1 MQNNLNLYSPDFI
14 NYNNSVKQN
23 PFGYQFKN
31 NNIDYTLGD
40 TGLVNSNSPLK
51 ELMLKMENKNKL
63 LNPKNNSLNFSEI
76 KEDLYDENSFDLNLN
91 NGNIIDYLDD
101 DIKAYAKN
109 NNIGIYKNANNTF
122 TFKLTGDVSG
132 WDKIMIHK
140 FGGILSSIR
149 KMQSG
154 SIFTDYNSSRY
165 VPPMVHDWMLN
176 KNDNTFVN
184 TPIINN
190 DPFSSKGIPVIETI
204 ESPNF
209 FGSRIATPENKE
221 KFEKETIHGYIP
233 GRDINSKD
241 KEKLEAKK
249 DTILNIYNYL
259 VNNLG
264 TTKEQTAAIL
274 GNIYAESGFDPKIE
288 EDTTSVK
295 KGIGILQFTGD
306 RRDSLVN
313 YANEKGKSYKDMN
326 TQLEYLVSEF
336 NDSTLW
342 SNGFNF
348 NSFKNRKTTNP
359 NDYTYILMS
368 SFIRPHKSTSNIKLR
383 MDVTNYLLDNILK
396 NE

>member
-165 VPPMVHDWMLN
+165 VPPMVHD
-176 KNDNTFVN
+176 
-184 TPIINN
+184 
-190 DPFSSKGIPVIETI
+190 
-204 ESPNF
+204 
-209 FGSRIATPENKE
+209 
-221 KFEKETIHGYIP
+221 
-233 GRDINSKD
+233 
-241 KEKLEAKK
+241 
-249 DTILNIYNYL
+249 
-259 VNNLG
+259 
-264 TTKEQTAAIL
+264 
-274 GNIYAESGFDPKIE
+274 
-288 EDTTSVK
+288 
-295 KGIGILQFTGD
+295 
-306 RRDSLVN
+306 
-313 YANEKGKSYKDMN
+313 
-326 TQLEYLVSEF
+326 
-336 NDSTLW
+336 
-342 SNGFNF
+342 
-348 NSFKNRKTTNP
+348 
-359 NDYTYILMS
+359 
-368 SFIRPHKSTSNIKLR
+368 
-383 MDVTNYLLDNILK
+383 
-396 NE
+396 

>member
-23 PFGYQFKN
+23 PFDYQFKN

-101 DIKAYAKN
+101 DIKEYAKN

-122 TFKLTGDVSG
+122 TFKLNGYVSE

-165 VPPMVHDWMLN
+165 VPPMVHD
-176 KNDNTFVN
+176 
-184 TPIINN
+184 
-190 DPFSSKGIPVIETI
+190 
-204 ESPNF
+204 
-209 FGSRIATPENKE
+209 
-221 KFEKETIHGYIP
+221 
-233 GRDINSKD
+233 
-241 KEKLEAKK
+241 
-249 DTILNIYNYL
+249 
-259 VNNLG
+259 
-264 TTKEQTAAIL
+264 
-274 GNIYAESGFDPKIE
+274 
-288 EDTTSVK
+288 
-295 KGIGILQFTGD
+295 
-306 RRDSLVN
+306 
-313 YANEKGKSYKDMN
+313 
-326 TQLEYLVSEF
+326 
-336 NDSTLW
+336 
-342 SNGFNF
+342 
-348 NSFKNRKTTNP
+348 
-359 NDYTYILMS
+359 
-368 SFIRPHKSTSNIKLR
+368 
-383 MDVTNYLLDNILK
+383 
-396 NE
+396 